1 MLGGEGL
8 LGLPYWS
15 CAVFSAER
23 LATAAAVVVVIVV
36 VATAERQRKDWQG
49 RSDCAAMRLSGGLER
64 FMEFV

>member
-23 LATAAAVVVVIVV
+23 LAVVIV
-36 VATAERQRKDWQG
+36 VATAERQRKD
-49 RSDCAAMRLSGGLER
+49 
-64 FMEFV
+64 